1 MTFKEQ
7 TTEKSVGI
15 DCIVESHVL
24 TVYDCVN
31 NLPKVGKC
39 QLYSSF
45 DKLACWLRVGI
56 KV

>member
-1 MTFKEQ
+1 MMLEER

-24 TVYDCVN
+24 TVHDCVN

-45 DKLACWLRVGI
+45 DKLARWLRVGI